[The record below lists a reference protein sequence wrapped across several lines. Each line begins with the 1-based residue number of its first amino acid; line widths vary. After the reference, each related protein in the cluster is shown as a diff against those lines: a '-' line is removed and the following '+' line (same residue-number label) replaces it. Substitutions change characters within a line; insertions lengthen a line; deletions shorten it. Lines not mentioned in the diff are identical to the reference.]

1 MRGYNFSE
9 RVRMILAMAREEA
22 QRLNHEYVGTEHILL
37 GLVRESEGGYGAGVA
52 TGVLRNL
59 GADPNDIRR
68 RVNELL
74 QTGTQPA
81 TGPDLPYTARAKKVL
96 ELAMAEARDLHHNYV
111 GSEHILLGLLRE
123 EQGIAAQ
130 VLNAV
135 GITRD
140 KARAETLRLLGA
152 SAPGKESA
160 RTGRVEVKGTDT
172 KSVEIRSYNL
182 KPGTRPEFHRV
193 VSEEAIPMMRRWKI
207 DVVSF
212 GPSPHDDDSYYLMR
226 AYASLA
232 DRAESHA
239 AFYGSDEW
247 RHGPRERVLS
257 AIESYTSI
265 VIQVDAPTLSSLRTI

>member
-9 RVRMILAMAREEA
+9 RVRTILAIAREEA

-37 GLVRESEGGYGAGVA
+37 GLVREGEAGHGEGVA
-52 TGVLRNL
+52 TAVLRNL

-68 RVNELL
+68 KINEIL
-74 QTGTQPA
+74 QSGTQPA
-81 TGPDLPYTARAKKVL
+81 TGPDLPYTSRAKKVL
-96 ELAMAEARDLHHNYV
+96 ELAMGEARDLHHNYV

-123 EQGIAAQ
+123 EKGIAAQ
-130 VLNAV
+130 VLNAA

-152 SAPGKESA
+152 SVPGKEGT
-160 RTGRVEVKGTDT
+160 RTGRVEVRGTDT

-193 VSEEAIPMMRRWKI
+193 MSDEAIPMMKRWKM

-212 GPSPHDDDSYYLMR
+212 GPSPHDDDSYYLMC

-232 DRAESHA
+232 DRAESQA
-239 AFYGSDEW
+239 TVYGSDDW
-247 RHGPRERVLS
+247 RHGPRERVLA
-257 AIESYTSI
+257 AIESSTSI
-265 VIQVDAPTLSSLRTI
+265 VIKIDAQILSSLRTI